1 MTADLRRRKLLSPE
15 EKHIANRR
23 MAIDAADADIDAA
36 GKMSHL
42 RGMKMAFTV
51 NQYSP
56 SAVVQRRM
64 LMD

>member
-1 MTADLRRRKLLSPE
+1 
-15 EKHIANRR
+15 

-56 SAVVQRRM
+56 PTVVRRRV
-64 LMD
+64 LIDGLRTRLSTCWP